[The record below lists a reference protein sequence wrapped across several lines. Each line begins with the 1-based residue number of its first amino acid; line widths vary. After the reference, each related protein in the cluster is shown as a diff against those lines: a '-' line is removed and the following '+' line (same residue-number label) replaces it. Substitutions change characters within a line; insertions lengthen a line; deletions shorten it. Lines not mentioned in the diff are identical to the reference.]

1 MLRLC
6 QACPAPQPITPPTD
20 QDNPGLFE
28 VPLNI
33 SSETV
38 DGEYLIRLAGID
50 DKDGEFEDGSPAN
63 VGESKLVRVVL
74 DQVDPIITRVE
85 LSKECRYRRSNC

>member
-1 MLRLC
+1 MD
-6 QACPAPQPITPPTD
+6 PAPSQISEELGVKIVSGLSTQAYYSPTD

-50 DKDGEFEDGSPAN
+50 KDGEFEDGSPAN
-63 VGESKLVRVVL
+63 VGGKLVRVVL
-74 DQVDPIITRVE
+74 DQ
-85 LSKECRYRRSNC
+85 LSLL